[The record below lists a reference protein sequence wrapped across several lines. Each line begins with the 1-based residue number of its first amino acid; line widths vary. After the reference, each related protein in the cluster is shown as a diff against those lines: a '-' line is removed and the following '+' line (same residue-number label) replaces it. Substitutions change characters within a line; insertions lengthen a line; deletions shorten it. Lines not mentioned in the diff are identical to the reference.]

1 MHWCFHGW
9 SNAGPL
15 QADFTP
21 AKHIPT
27 GPPLIVCSLL
37 FSIGIVGVV
46 VEFVPLLGDTVLLDV
61 GLFLCELE
69 LSLLLSVSLVLLL
82 PPLPLLLLFLS
93 LLAFL

>member
-1 MHWCFHGW
+1 MNYCFHGW

-15 QADFTP
+15 QADFIPT
-21 AKHIPT
+21 KHIPT
-27 GPPLIVCSLL
+27 GPPLIACSLL

-46 VEFVPLLGDTVLLDV
+46 VEVVPLLGDTVLLNV

-69 LSLLLSVSLVLLL
+69 LSLLLSLSLMLLL
-82 PPLPLLLLFLS
+82 PPLPLLSLFLS

>member
-1 MHWCFHGW
+1 
-9 SNAGPL
+9 L

-21 AKHIPT
+21 TEHIPI
-27 GPPLIVCSLL
+27 GPSLIACSLL

-46 VEFVPLLGDTVLLDV
+46 VEVVPLLGDTVLLNV

-69 LSLLLSVSLVLLL
+69 LSLLLSLSLMLLL
-82 PPLPLLLLFLS
+82 PPLPLLSLFLS